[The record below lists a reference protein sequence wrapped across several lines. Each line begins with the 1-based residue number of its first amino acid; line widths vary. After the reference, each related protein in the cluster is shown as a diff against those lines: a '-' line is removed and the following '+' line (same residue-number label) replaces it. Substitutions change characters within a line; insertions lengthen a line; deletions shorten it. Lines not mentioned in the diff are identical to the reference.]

1 MKYEIQG
8 ITSDVYQTFDID
20 IPNKSEKVFFT
31 LRYLPTQMAW
41 YMNFEYGNV
50 KVNGLKLT
58 LSPNLLRSY
67 RNIIPFGLS
76 VFSEDSVYPLEVDAF
91 ETERVKIYI
100 LAEDYVNNL
109 EESLYAR

>member
-41 YMNFEYGNV
+41 YMNFE
-50 KVNGLKLT
+50 
-58 LSPNLLRSY
+58 
-67 RNIIPFGLS
+67 
-76 VFSEDSVYPLEVDAF
+76 
-91 ETERVKIYI
+91 
-100 LAEDYVNNL
+100 
-109 EESLYAR
+109 